1 MPKAVINKSLTLY
14 YQIQGHGL
22 PIVFIHPPVL
32 GHKVF
37 KHQQK
42 LAENYQLIF
51 YDLPGHG
58 QSTKGSDIL
67 SIPLLAEELRKLLD
81 VIGVEKVVVCGF
93 SHGTLIAQEFALRY
107 PERTAALILCS
118 GYPEVKSLNIRSLA
132 AGGMAFAKLDQVPL
146 MAKFLA
152 KTHRFYKQDEAELYE
167 YAKKAN
173 SQKISEYIKAGL
185 NYKSTPFLHQ
195 LNMPVLLVYG
205 SLEKMNHRYRKV
217 FEKEISDLQVVFVDG
232 ATHQLP
238 PRSFLEFNKIIDQ
251 FLKPLIDFRHS

>member
-1 MPKAVINKSLTLY
+1 MSKAIIDKSLTLH
-14 YQIQGHGL
+14 YQVIGHGL

-58 QSTKGSDIL
+58 QSTTGSHIL

-81 VIGVEKVVVCGF
+81 IIGVEKVVVCGF

-107 PERTAALILCS
+107 PERTNALILCS
-118 GYPEVKSLNIRSLA
+118 GYPEVKSLNIKSLA
-132 AGGMAFAKLDQVPL
+132 AGGIAFSTLHQVPL
-146 MAKFLA
+146 LAKILA
-152 KTHRFYKQDEAELYE
+152 KTHRFYKEDEVELYH

-173 SQKISEYIKAGL
+173 GRKISEYIKAGL
-185 NYKSTPFLHQ
+185 NYKSTPFLYQ
-195 LNMPVLLVYG
+195 LDMPVLLVYG
-205 SLEKMNHRYRKV
+205 TLEKMNHRYRKV
-217 FEKEISDLQVVFVDG
+217 FEREISNLQVVFVDG

-238 PRSFLEFNKIIDQ
+238 PRSFMEFNKIIDQ
-251 FLKPLIDFRHS
+251 FLKSLSEFRH